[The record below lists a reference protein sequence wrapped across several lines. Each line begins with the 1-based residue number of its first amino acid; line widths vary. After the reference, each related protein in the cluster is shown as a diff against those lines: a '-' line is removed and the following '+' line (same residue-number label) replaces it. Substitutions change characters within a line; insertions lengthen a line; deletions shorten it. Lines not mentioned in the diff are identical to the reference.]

1 MRVLVVC
8 LNPTIQRTFVVPNFR
23 VGEVNRSRT
32 QRTDASG
39 KGVNVARV
47 LAQLGAEVTH
57 LTQSGGRD
65 HDLFCSLAEEE
76 GMRLDL
82 VETDIEI
89 RLASTIIDEE
99 RRSVTELVEEGREVP
114 PDVEGRIRARF
125 LSHLPGLDGLVISGS
140 KAAGFSP
147 GLFPWMVGEARRHQT
162 TVLID
167 YRGEDLLGSLSRGPH
182 YVKINAAE
190 FVATFLPDLVPNGE
204 VAEHGVNGDLLEA
217 VQQKMRELHENYGIA
232 PILTRG
238 AHPTLY
244 LHEGTV
250 REEHPIEITPVN
262 TIGSGDA
269 FAAGFIYRVL
279 RGSALVEALRFGHEC
294 AARNAQLLKPGSL

>member
-8 LNPTIQRTFVVPNFR
+8 LNPTIQRTFVVPSFR

-47 LAQLGAEVTH
+47 LAQLGADVTH

-65 HDLFCSLAEEE
+65 HDLFRSLAAAD
-76 GMRLDL
+76 GMHLDL

-89 RLASTIIDEE
+89 RIANTIIDEE
-99 RRSVTELVEEGREVP
+99 RRSTTELVEEGREVP
-114 PDVEGRIRARF
+114 ADVEGRIRARF

-140 KAAGFSP
+140 KAAGFSS
-147 GLFPWMVGEARRHQT
+147 GLFPWMVGEARRHNARIL
-162 TVLID
+162 VD
-167 YRGEDLLGSLSRGPH
+167 YRGEDLLSSLSQAPH

-190 FVATFLPDLVPNGE
+190 FVATFLPELVPNGGGG
-204 VAEHGVNGDLLEA
+204 EHGVNGSLLEA
-217 VQQKMRELHENYGIA
+217 VREKMLELHRDYGIV
-232 PILTRG
+232 PMLTRG
-238 AHPTLY
+238 AHATLY
-244 LHEGTV
+244 LEEGQV
-250 REEHPIEITPVN
+250 REEHPIDITPVN

-269 FAAGFIYRVL
+269 FAAGFLYRAL
-279 RGSALVEALRFGHEC
+279 RGSILLDALRFGHEC